1 MVYSLFY
8 LAKPTY
14 GGWIS
19 FTAHLALKHSLKVY
33 KLGARTESRE
43 RPYGYGVDY
52 LNVHRDEIAK
62 LGTPVIT
69 AADKNYYDVLQY
81 FPDNSF
87 IVIHDPSEVTKS
99 TSSILLEQLKRF
111 RIITIR
117 ESVKTYLQE
126 THGLSSM
133 FILHPFFKYEY
144 TKSAHPESAVSIS
157 RIDFDKHTDIILKA
171 NQNLPKSK
179 QISIYGKAN
188 TQYVFFKLQELDYDK
203 HYKGSFD
210 KTFES
215 LNNILKDAKYVVDMS
230 VIKFDG
236 GGTQYTFLEAIYQR
250 CALVINQRWV
260 AGFKT
265 PFEDG
270 VNCFVVADGDEL
282 ATLLKKD
289 PNVSKVLDAAEHI
302 LEPHVSVDWVKKM
315 DGFTTAGKTRKHKV
329 AGTSK
334 TLKRK

>member
-8 LAKPTY
+8 LGKPTF

-43 RPYGYGVDY
+43 RSYGYGVKY
-52 LNVHRDEIAK
+52 TNVKREEIAK

-69 AADKNYYDVLQY
+69 AVDKNYYDVLQY

-87 IVIHDPSEVTKS
+87 IVIHDPSEVSKK

-126 THGLSSM
+126 KYGLPSM
-133 FILHPFFKYEY
+133 FILHPFFKYQY
-144 TKSAHPESAVSIS
+144 TKSENPELALSIS
-157 RIDFDKHTDIILKA
+157 RIDFDKHTDIILRA
-171 NQNLPKSK
+171 NQKLPKCK

-188 TQYVFFKLQELDYDK
+188 TQYVFFKLKDIEYEK
-203 HYKGSFD
+203 HYKGSFE

-215 LNNILKDAKYVVDMS
+215 LNNILKDGKYVVDMS

-250 CALVINQRWV
+250 CALVINKRWIS
-260 AGFKT
+260 GFKT

-282 ATLLKKD
+282 ANLLKKET
-289 PNVSKVLDAAEHI
+289 NVSEVLNNAELI
-302 LEPHVSVDWVKKM
+302 LEPHTNVDWVKKM
-315 DGFTTAGKTRKHKV
+315 DEYLSIYLHVESGSVIANG
-329 AGTSK
+329 S
-334 TLKRK
+334 